1 MYEEEELLVA
11 NKNHI
16 YWSLRIGGTGFQALH
31 TPYTKSQIPHL
42 NQGSVTEPTASLPC

>member
-16 YWSLRIGGTGFQALH
+16 YRSLRIGGTGFQALH